1 MEATTLLPGLPQIDI
16 RVLEAAKMGVFQNIL
31 FGGLG
36 SDMVEMM
43 MVRRFAGARALC
55 MSVCAHAATVAHE
68 ISPWSL
74 PRNGVCWCRP

>member
-1 MEATTLLPGLPQIDI
+1 MEATSLLPGLPQIDT

-43 MVRRFAGARALC
+43 MVRRLAGARALC

-68 ISPWSL
+68 ISPWSV
-74 PRNGVCWCRP
+74 PCQGVRWCRL